1 MVKKLLACLLVLTLA
16 FTSVNF
22 NEAQAAKIRLNKT
35 DTFVRI
41 GSPIKLK
48 VKNTK
53 KKIKWKSSKKK
64 IATVSKKGVVKGK
77 KVGICYITAKVG
89 KKKFKC
95 RCVVTHK
102 VAKKITKA
110 TMKKVSKATKK
121 KGTYDSNE
129 KCYIYRKRFVNGNNV
144 EMGYLKYYPAGN
156 YFSINVNNEAL
167 KSAVEFHVGD
177 KKLCKF
183 DAESYEHSVYIKG
196 TIDKTKVS
204 EQADCVNVTD
214 SNLLESYLYTAK
226 QYIYENVS
234 YQAYMMEQI
243 LIELKTNVYCEDLGF
258 KWPLSEF

>member
-1 MVKKLLACLLVLTLA
+1 
-16 FTSVNF
+16 
-22 NEAQAAKIRLNKT
+22 
-35 DTFVRI
+35 
-41 GSPIKLK
+41 
-48 VKNTK
+48 
-53 KKIKWKSSKKK
+53 
-64 IATVSKKGVVKGK
+64 
-77 KVGICYITAKVG
+77 
-89 KKKFKC
+89 
-95 RCVVTHK
+95 
-102 VAKKITKA
+102 
-110 TMKKVSKATKK
+110 MKKVSKATKK